1 VLKLN
6 PATKEIMLAIIAI
19 AFYWVITSFINVS
32 HQMEDLLPL
41 WYVSYGDP
49 LMALISF
56 VAWRLATRLDKNV
69 SLPVGIAL
77 TVIWFGARL
86 TSMFFSQGI
95 QDLELNSVGKN
106 IFALIQFV
114 VPVLIIVFSTLLLMA
129 EKQNNGDKHE

>member
-1 VLKLN
+1 MLKLN

>member
-1 VLKLN
+1 MPKLN